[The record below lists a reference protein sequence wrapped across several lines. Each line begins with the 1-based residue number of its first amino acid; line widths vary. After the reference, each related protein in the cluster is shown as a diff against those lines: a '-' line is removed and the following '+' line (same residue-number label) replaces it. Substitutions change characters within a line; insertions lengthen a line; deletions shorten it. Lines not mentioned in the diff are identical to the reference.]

1 MISLILCHPKPGSL
15 NHAIAERARRTLEAL
30 GHEVAYHD
38 LYQERF
44 APVMPDLEIA
54 RDGLLPG
61 FVTRHCEEIAQ
72 AKGIVIVH
80 PNWWGQ
86 PPAVLKGWIDR
97 VMRPGVAYEFLEG
110 DGGEGVPRGL
120 LKAKSAVVLNTANT
134 PKDRE
139 LSAFG
144 DPLELIWKNCVF
156 GLCGVSDFHRRTFEV
171 VVTSTLKQREAWLD
185 EVGEMM
191 TRVFGQA

>member
-15 NHAIAERARRTLEAL
+15 NHAIADRARRTLEGL
-30 GHEVAYHD
+30 GHEVTFHD

-44 APVMPDLEIA
+44 APVLPDIEIA
-54 RDGLLPG
+54 RDGPLPG
-61 FVTRHCEEIAQ
+61 FVTRHCEEIAR
-72 AKGIVIVH
+72 AHGIVVVH

-86 PPAVLKGWIDR
+86 PPAVLTGWIDR
-97 VMRPGVAYEFLEG
+97 VLRPGVAYEFVEG
-110 DGGEGVPRGL
+110 DGGEGVPKGL
-120 LKAKSAVVLNTANT
+120 LKATSAVVLNTANT
-134 PKDRE
+134 PRDRE

-171 VVTSTLKQREAWLD
+171 VVTSTPEQRLAWLD

-191 TRVFGQA
+191 ARVFGRA